1 MTRTRQDIEALLP
14 FLANDTLEGDERAAV
29 EAAIAADPGLANEL
43 QVLER
48 TRAQMRAEPF
58 ESSPGELGL
67 ARLMRDVEREPVVQM
82 TPAAPAEPVGNVV
95 PLGRL
100 RIWQVAAA
108 LVAAVAI
115 GQFTLGPDM
124 SGPEAGSLAEMAT
137 QAPAGDSFALAEG
150 ETGAPLDVAFRAA
163 FSADATEGAL
173 RALLLEAG
181 LQIVAGPS
189 AIGLYDLAP
198 VSADIDLAEAAA
210 ALRGASTL
218 VDSVEDLAR

>member
-14 FLANDTLEGDERAAV
+14 FLANDTLEGDDRAAV
-29 EAAIAADPGLANEL
+29 EAAIAADPGLASEL

-115 GQFTLGPDM
+115 GQFTLGPDT

-173 RALLLEAG
+173 RAMLLEAG